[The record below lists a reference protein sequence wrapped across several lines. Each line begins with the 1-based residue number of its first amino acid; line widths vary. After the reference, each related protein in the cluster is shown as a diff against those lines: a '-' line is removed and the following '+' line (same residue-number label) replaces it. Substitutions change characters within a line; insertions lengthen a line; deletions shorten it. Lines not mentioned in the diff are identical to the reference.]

1 MDPLTAFAIAILMM
15 LLNGAVLG
23 LVHRDL
29 PEDLRPAADSW
40 RIGTLLAAGGCFLLA
55 LQGLWSLS
63 WVLAVANAIVVLGL
77 TAYWRALRQVYGQ
90 PTPGWIWSGAP
101 LAAAIVYYYT
111 EHEPDL
117 PLRIVL
123 ISLLWSAL
131 LACAVRTLLVDGA
144 SDTATSRRVLIGVFA
159 SIILFMSFRA
169 VVFLR
174 TDVDFATILSPDHW
188 MNMVTPLVATILP
201 VVGTTAFLQLLSDHI
216 RRRWMLAASTDQLT
230 GLPNRRTL
238 TALGAQMLAQA
249 RENGTPLTVAVI
261 DVDHFKRI
269 NDQFGHET
277 GDEALR
283 HLGAVLAKAV
293 SATELAARQGGEEF
307 VLLLPAVDLE
317 GAVRRC
323 DALRGMLARHPL
335 DLADERLPLR
345 ISAGVAGFEAASDD
359 SLDDV
364 LRRADMALYRA
375 KAEGRDR
382 VVAATR

>member
-23 LVHRDL
+23 IVHRDL

-55 LQGLWSLS
+55 LQGLWSLA
-63 WVLAVANAIVVLGL
+63 WVLALANAIVVLGL
-77 TAYWRALRQVYGQ
+77 TAYWRALRQVYGK
-90 PTPGWIWSGAP
+90 PTPRWIWAGAP
-101 LAAAIVYYYT
+101 LAAAIVYHYT
-111 EHEPDL
+111 EHDPDL

-131 LACAVRTLLVDGA
+131 LAGAVRTLLVDGA
-144 SDTATSRRVLIGVFA
+144 SDTATSRRVLIGVFL

-238 TALGAQMLAQA
+238 TALGAQMLTRA
-249 RENGTPLTVAVI
+249 RESGAPLAVAVI

-269 NDQFGHET
+269 NDRHGHET
-277 GDEALR
+277 GDKALR
-283 HLGAVLAKAV
+283 YLGAMLANAV
-293 SATELAARQGGEEF
+293 SSSDLAARQGGEEF
-307 VLLLPAVDLE
+307 VLLLPVDLAS
-317 GAVRRC
+317 AVRRC
-323 DALRGMLARHPL
+323 DALRDALSRQPL
-335 DLADERLPLR
+335 TWAGQPLPLT
-345 ISAGVAGFEAASDD
+345 ISAGVAGFVAGSDGR
-359 SLDDV
+359 LDDV
-364 LRRADMALYRA
+364 LRRADAALYRA

-382 VVAATR
+382 VVAATL